1 MYIFFIILQVLGI
14 IVLFSEAVYLVN
26 QRTSR
31 QQVRML
37 LLMIALLV
45 NFAGYL
51 FEMQARTQEMALQA
65 VKFSYLG
72 KPMIVLTMFLFVMD
86 YCKVR
91 VPKWLPYILASF
103 HAGITALVMTCEN
116 HSLFYSGIEY
126 TTEGFFP
133 HLLFQYGPVYVIYHI
148 GLIGYV
154 VVMAIACVRKYIH
167 VVNEGERNRLLAFF
181 SIFVIMSLG
190 WAGYMFNWFEGY
202 DSTLVAYLASVIIL
216 SVYLYKDKILETL
229 SMAQDQAI
237 DELSSGLVV
246 LDRDNTVIYHNK
258 KARELYPFDDFNAL
272 PAIIEELD
280 NCVIEKKDIEHD
292 NRVYNVGS
300 RLLTKQNAYFGKMY
314 VFNDITDSFRYAR
327 NAKEQADIMKG
338 LKERAEAANQAK
350 STFVSNITHEIRTPM
365 NAIVGMTEILLRE
378 NLPEQDVGYLVNIK
392 NSGNA
397 LLNIVN
403 DILDFSK
410 MESGKMELVE
420 DEYEPMSMFSDL
432 SMIFLTRIG
441 NKDMEILFDIDE
453 KLPQK
458 LYGDGLRI
466 RQVII
471 NIVNN
476 AIKFTETGFVKLTLR
491 IGKES
496 GDNIE
501 LLVSVQDTGQGI
513 REEDLDKLFGS
524 FQQVDSKKNRGK
536 EGTGLGL
543 SISKQLVEMMGGSI
557 GVRSTYGEGSEFY
570 FNIIQKK
577 CTDQLATQI
586 HDDEAKKNLKIGG
599 YFSRVCLWHGLQDLA
614 EKFGV
619 TCVPYE
625 TWKETREQLDCF
637 FMDMAGHDA
646 LAGDIDN
653 HSAQMGE
660 MYVLRNPLLEECNAA
675 GITAINKPL
684 YSLNFCQTINHESLY
699 VGPVTEDYMNFT
711 APEACVLIV
720 DDNEI
725 NLEVAAG
732 LLEPLHMQID
742 MADSGK
748 RALQMAAEKKYHII
762 FMDHM
767 MPVMDGIETTERMR
781 QMEDEYYHTVP
792 IVALTA
798 NALMDAR
805 EKFAKAGMDDF
816 VAKPIEMKEICR
828 CIKKWL
834 PEDLIVPGGADTQ
847 GSGNGSSDASGAAA
861 EAGTG
866 GNGSSGA
873 QTAGGVQQLAQNT
886 SLPELPGINAADGIK
901 YSGSE
906 KLWYKL
912 LGDFYKLIDAKAN
925 KIEKCL
931 ADNLIRDYTIEV
943 HALKNTARMVGAAHL
958 SEWFH
963 RMEDCGNAGDVETI
977 TAETPGLLAEL
988 RSFKE
993 ILRPYGEAGNQN
1005 KKEVPTEEL
1014 IEILTNM
1021 RDSMD
1026 QFDLDSVD
1034 AAMQELE
1041 KCRIPDSCSAQ
1052 METLRVAVTDVM
1064 MEEVMNVADEMI
1076 GVLRG

>member
-1 MYIFFIILQVLGI
+1 MYIFFNILQVLGI
-14 IVLFSEAVYLVN
+14 VVLFAEALYLVN

-31 QQVRML
+31 QQIRML
-37 LLMIALLV
+37 LLMIALLI
-45 NFAGYL
+45 NFVGYL
-51 FEMQARTQEMALQA
+51 FELQAGTKEQALQA
-65 VKFSYLG
+65 LKFSYLG
-72 KPMIVLTMFLFVMD
+72 KPIIVLTMFLFIMD

-91 VPKWLPYILASF
+91 MPGWLPSVLSCF
-103 HAGITALVMTCEN
+103 HIGIIGLVMTCEK
-116 HSLFYSGIEY
+116 HSLFYSSIEY
-126 TTEGFFP
+126 TKAGVFP
-133 HLLFQYGPVYVIYHI
+133 HLVLKYGPVSVIYHI
-148 GLIGYV
+148 GLICYV
-154 VVMAIACVRKYIH
+154 TAMVVACARKYIH
-167 VVNEGERNRLLAFF
+167 VISEGERKRMLAFF
-181 SIFVIMSLG
+181 SILAIMSVG
-190 WAGYMFNWFEGY
+190 WAGYMFNWFGGY
-202 DSTLVAYLASVIIL
+202 DSTLVAYLISVIIL
-216 SVYLYKDKILETL
+216 SIFLYKDKILETL

-246 LDRDNTVIYHNK
+246 LDSDNTVIYYNK
-258 KARELYPFDDFNAL
+258 KARELYPFDDVNAL
-272 PAIIEELD
+272 PAVMEELD
-280 NCVIEKKDIEHD
+280 NCIIEKKDIEHD
-292 NRVYNVGS
+292 NRVYNVSS
-300 RLLTKQNAYFGKMY
+300 RLLTKQNVYFGKMY

-378 NLPEQDVGYLVNIK
+378 NLPEQDRGYLVNIK

-420 DEYEPMSMFSDL
+420 EEYEPMQMFSDL

-441 NKDMEILFDIDE
+441 DKDMEILFDIDE
-453 KLPQK
+453 NMPQK

-476 AIKFTETGFVKLTLR
+476 AIKFTEVGFVKLTLR
-491 IGKES
+491 IGKVN

-570 FNIIQKK
+570 FNIMQKK
-577 CTDQLATQI
+577 CTDQLATEI
-586 HDDEAKKNLKIGG
+586 HDDEARKNLKIGG
-599 YFSRVCLWHGLQDLA
+599 YFSRACLWHGLQDLS
-614 EKFGV
+614 EKFDI
-619 TCVPYE
+619 TCIPYE

-637 FMDMAGHDA
+637 FMDMAGHDV
-646 LAGDIDN
+646 LAQDIDN
-653 HSAQMGE
+653 YSTQMGE
-660 MYVLRNPLLEECNAA
+660 MYMLRNPLLEECNAA

-699 VGPVTEDYMNFT
+699 VGPVTEEYMNFT
-711 APEACVLIV
+711 APEASVLIV

-725 NLEVAAG
+725 NLEVAVG

-742 MADSGK
+742 TAESGK
-748 RALQMAAEKKYHII
+748 RALQMAAEKKYHMI

-767 MPVMDGIETTERMR
+767 MPVMDGIETTEHLR

-816 VAKPIEMKEICR
+816 VAKPIEMKEICK
-828 CIKKWL
+828 CIRKWL
-834 PEDLIVPGGADTQ
+834 PDELIV
-847 GSGNGSSDASGAAA
+847 SGAATDGNEGA
-861 EAGTG
+861 ELVATQGTAGDD
-866 GNGSSGA
+866 SGA
-873 QTAGGVQQLAQNT
+873 KSAP
-886 SLPELPGINAADGIK
+886 LPDLPGINAADGIK

-988 RSFKE
+988 RSYKE

-1005 KKEVPTEEL
+1005 KKEVPADEL

-1041 KCRIPDSCSAQ
+1041 KCRIPDSCSQQ

-1076 GVLRG
+1076 GMLRG

>member
-1 MYIFFIILQVLGI
+1 MYTLFVILQILGI
-14 IVLFSEAVYLVN
+14 IVLFGEAIYLVN

-37 LLMIALLV
+37 LLMVALLV
-45 NFAGYL
+45 NFVGYL
-51 FEMQARTQEMALQA
+51 FEMQAGTQEQALQA

-72 KPMIVLTMFLFVMD
+72 KPMIVLTMFLFIMD

-91 VPKWLPYILASF
+91 IPKWLPYALSCL
-103 HAGITALVMTCEN
+103 HVGITALVMTCEK
-116 HSLFYSGIEY
+116 HRLFYSSIGY
-126 TTEGFFP
+126 TAEGAFP
-133 HLLFQYGPVYVIYHI
+133 HLVFEFGPVYVIYHI
-148 GLIGYV
+148 ILVGYV
-154 VVMAIACVRKYIH
+154 IVMAIACVHKYVH
-167 VVNEGERNRLLAFF
+167 VANEGERNRIFAFF
-181 SIFVIMSLG
+181 TIFIVMGVG
-190 WAGYMFNWFEGY
+190 WAGYMFNWFGGY
-202 DSTLVAYLASVIIL
+202 DSTLMAYLVSVIIL

-246 LDRDNTVIYHNK
+246 LDRDNMVIYHNK
-258 KARELYPFDDFNAL
+258 KAKELYPFDDVAAL
-272 PAIIEELD
+272 PTIIEELD
-280 NCVIEKKDIEHD
+280 DCIIEKRNIEHD
-292 NRVYNVGS
+292 NKVYDIGS
-300 RLLTKQNAYFGKMY
+300 RLLTKQNTYFGKMY

-327 NAKEQADIMKG
+327 NAQEQAEIMKG
-338 LKERAEAANQAK
+338 LKERAEEANQAK

-378 NLPEQDVGYLVNIK
+378 KLPEQDMGYLVNIK

-420 DEYEPMSMFSDL
+420 EEYEPMQMFSDL

-441 NKDMEILFDIDE
+441 DKDMEILFDIDE
-453 KLPQK
+453 KLPRK

-476 AIKFTETGFVKLTLR
+476 AIKFTERGFVKLQMR
-491 IGKES
+491 VGSIN

-577 CTDQLATQI
+577 CGDEPAASI
-586 HDDEAKKNLKIGG
+586 HDDEARKGLKISG
-599 YFSRVCLWHGLQDLA
+599 YFSRVCLWHGLEDLA
-614 EKFGV
+614 EKFGIS
-619 TCVPYE
+619 CIPYE
-625 TWKETREQLDCF
+625 EWKETRQQLDCF
-637 FMDMAGHDA
+637 FMDMAGYDK
-646 LAGDIDN
+646 LTGDVDN
-653 HSAQMGE
+653 YSAQMGE
-660 MYVLRNPLLEECNAA
+660 MYMLLNPLLEECNAA

-684 YSLNFCQTINHESLY
+684 YSLNFCQTINHEAMY
-699 VGPVTEDYMNFT
+699 VGPVVDEYMNFT
-711 APEACVLIV
+711 APGASVLIV

-732 LLEPLHMQID
+732 LLEPLNMQID

-748 RALQMAAEKKYHII
+748 RALQMAAEKKYHLI

-767 MPVMDGIETTERMR
+767 MPVMDGIETTERLR

-805 EKFAKAGMDDF
+805 EKFAKAGMNDF
-816 VAKPIEMKEICR
+816 VAKPIEMKEICK

-834 PEDLIVPGGADTQ
+834 PDELIIVNTDADTDTEGASAKAGGTSQ
-847 GSGNGSSDASGAAA
+847 ADQAQSGA
-861 EAGTG
+861 
-866 GNGSSGA
+866 
-873 QTAGGVQQLAQNT
+873 
-886 SLPELPGINAADGIK
+886 LPELPGINSADGVK

-977 TAETPGLLAEL
+977 MAQTPGLLDEL
-988 RSFKE
+988 RSYKE

-1005 KKEVPTEEL
+1005 KKEVPAAEL

-1021 RDSMD
+1021 KEAMD
-1026 QFDLDSVD
+1026 QFDLDTVD

-1041 KCRIPDSCSAQ
+1041 KCRIPDSCGQQ

-1076 GVLRG
+1076 GLLGDRRN

>member
-1 MYIFFIILQVLGI
+1 
-14 IVLFSEAVYLVN
+14 
-26 QRTSR
+26 
-31 QQVRML
+31 
-37 LLMIALLV
+37 
-45 NFAGYL
+45 
-51 FEMQARTQEMALQA
+51 
-65 VKFSYLG
+65 
-72 KPMIVLTMFLFVMD
+72 
-86 YCKVR
+86 
-91 VPKWLPYILASF
+91 
-103 HAGITALVMTCEN
+103 
-116 HSLFYSGIEY
+116 
-126 TTEGFFP
+126 
-133 HLLFQYGPVYVIYHI
+133 
-148 GLIGYV
+148 
-154 VVMAIACVRKYIH
+154 
-167 VVNEGERNRLLAFF
+167 
-181 SIFVIMSLG
+181 
-190 WAGYMFNWFEGY
+190 
-202 DSTLVAYLASVIIL
+202 
-216 SVYLYKDKILETL
+216 
-229 SMAQDQAI
+229 
-237 DELSSGLVV
+237 
-246 LDRDNTVIYHNK
+246 
-258 KARELYPFDDFNAL
+258 
-272 PAIIEELD
+272 
-280 NCVIEKKDIEHD
+280 
-292 NRVYNVGS
+292 
-300 RLLTKQNAYFGKMY
+300 
-314 VFNDITDSFRYAR
+314 
-327 NAKEQADIMKG
+327 
-338 LKERAEAANQAK
+338 AK

-378 NLPEQDVGYLVNIK
+378 NLPEQDRGYLVNIK

-420 DEYEPMSMFSDL
+420 EEYEPMQMFSDL

-441 NKDMEILFDIDE
+441 DKDMEILFDIDE
-453 KLPQK
+453 NMPQK

-476 AIKFTETGFVKLTLR
+476 AIKFTEVGFVKLTLR
-491 IGKES
+491 IGKVN

-570 FNIIQKK
+570 FNIMQKK
-577 CTDQLATQI
+577 CTDQPATQI
-586 HDDEAKKNLKIGG
+586 HDDEARKNLKIGG
-599 YFSRVCLWHGLQDLA
+599 YFSRACLWHGLQDLS
-614 EKFGV
+614 EKFGI
-619 TCVPYE
+619 TCIPYE

-646 LAGDIDN
+646 LAQDIDN
-653 HSAQMGE
+653 YSTQMGE
-660 MYVLRNPLLEECNAA
+660 MYMLRNPLLEECNAA

-699 VGPVTEDYMNFT
+699 VGPVTEEYMNFT
-711 APEACVLIV
+711 APEASVLIV

-725 NLEVAAG
+725 NLEVAVG

-742 MADSGK
+742 TADSGK
-748 RALQMAAEKKYHII
+748 RALQMAAEKKYHMI

-767 MPVMDGIETTERMR
+767 MPVMDGIETTEHLR

-816 VAKPIEMKEICR
+816 VAKPIEMKEICK
-828 CIKKWL
+828 CIRKWL
-834 PEDLIVPGGADTQ
+834 PDELIVF
-847 GSGNGSSDASGAAA
+847 GAA
-861 EAGTG
+861 TD
-866 GNGSSGA
+866 GNEGA
-873 QTAGGVQQLAQNT
+873 ALVATQCTAGDDSQAQ
-886 SLPELPGINAADGIK
+886 SAPLPDLPGINAADGIK

-988 RSFKE
+988 RSYKE

-1005 KKEVPTEEL
+1005 KKEVPADEL
-1014 IEILTNM
+1014 IEI
-1021 RDSMD
+1021 
-1026 QFDLDSVD
+1026 
-1034 AAMQELE
+1034 
-1041 KCRIPDSCSAQ
+1041 
-1052 METLRVAVTDVM
+1052 
-1064 MEEVMNVADEMI
+1064 
-1076 GVLRG
+1076 

>member
-1 MYIFFIILQVLGI
+1 MYTVFIFLQILGI
-14 IVLFSEAVYLVN
+14 IVLFGEALYLMN
-26 QRTSR
+26 QRPSR
-31 QQVRML
+31 QQTRLL
-37 LLMIALLV
+37 LLMVALLV
-45 NFAGYL
+45 NFVGYL
-51 FEMQARTQEMALQA
+51 FEMKAATPEQALQA

-72 KPMIVLTMFLFVMD
+72 KPIIVLTMLLFVLD

-91 VPKWLPYILASF
+91 MPKWLPSVLTCLHIVVIF
-103 HAGITALVMTCEN
+103 MVMTCDQHN
-116 HSLFYSGIEY
+116 LYYSSIEY
-126 TTEGFFP
+126 TTEGVFP
-133 HLLFQYGPVYVIYHI
+133 HLILGYGPVYMAYHT
-148 GLIGYV
+148 LLVGYMV
-154 VVMAIACVRKYIH
+154 TMIIACARKYVH
-167 VVNEGERNRLLAFF
+167 VTNEGERNRLRAFF
-181 SIFVIMSLG
+181 AIYVVMSVG
-190 WAGYMFNWFEGY
+190 WTGYMHDWFGGY
-202 DSTLVAYLASVIIL
+202 DSTLMAYLSSVIIL
-216 SVYLYKDKILETL
+216 SIYLYKDKILETL

-258 KARELYPFDDFNAL
+258 KARELYPLDDVSSL
-272 PAIIEELD
+272 PEIIEELD
-280 NCVIEKKDIEHD
+280 ECIIEKKNIERE
-292 NRVYNVGS
+292 NNVYDVRS
-300 RLLTKQNAYFGKMY
+300 RLLTKQNVYFGKMY

-327 NAKEQADIMKG
+327 NAQEQADIMKG
-338 LKERAEAANQAK
+338 LKERAEAANEAK
-350 STFVSNITHEIRTPM
+350 SSFVSNITHEIRTPM

-378 NLPEQDVGYLVNIK
+378 ELPPQDRGYLINIK

-441 NKDMEILFDIDE
+441 DKDMEILFDIDE

-466 RQVII
+466 RQIII

-476 AIKFTETGFVKLTLR
+476 AIKFTERGFVRLQVR
-491 IGKES
+491 IGNVN
-496 GDNIE
+496 GDNME
-501 LLVSVQDTGQGI
+501 LLISVQDTGQGI
-513 REEDLDKLFGS
+513 KEEDMDKLFGS
-524 FQQVDSKKNRGK
+524 FQQVDSKKNRSK

-543 SISKQLVEMMGGSI
+543 SISKQLVEMMGGTI

-577 CTDQLATQI
+577 CTDELATQI
-586 HDDEAKKNLKIGG
+586 HDDEVRKKLKISG
-599 YFSRVCLWHGLQDLA
+599 YFSKMCLWHDLEDLA
-614 EKFGV
+614 EKFGIS
-619 TCVPYE
+619 CIPYE
-625 TWKETREQLDCF
+625 EWKESRQQLDCF
-637 FMDMAGHDA
+637 FMDMQGYDK
-646 LAGDIDN
+646 LTGDVDN
-653 HSAQMGE
+653 YSAQMGE
-660 MYVLRNPLLEECNAA
+660 ICVLRNPLLEECNAA

-684 YSLNFCQTINHESLY
+684 YTLNFCQTINHEAAY
-699 VGPVTEDYMNFT
+699 VGPVSEDYMNFT
-711 APEACVLIV
+711 APEATVLIV

-732 LLEPLHMQID
+732 LLEPINMKID
-742 MADSGK
+742 LAESGK
-748 RALQMAAEKKYHII
+748 RALQMAAEKKYHLI

-767 MPVMDGIETTERMR
+767 MPVMDGIETTERLR
-781 QMEDEYYHTVP
+781 QMDDEYYHTVP
-792 IVALTA
+792 IIALTA

-816 VAKPIEMKEICR
+816 VAKPIEMKEICK
-828 CIKKWL
+828 CIKRWL
-834 PEDLIVPGGADTQ
+834 PEELIILNTE
-847 GSGNGSSDASGAAA
+847 NTDASMQGAQRTDAAMQTGAA
-861 EAGTG
+861 
-866 GNGSSGA
+866 GSPA
-873 QTAGGVQQLAQNT
+873 NT
-886 SLPELPGINAADGIK
+886 QSAPLPDLPGINSADGVK

-931 ADNLIRDYTIEV
+931 ADDLIRDYTIEV

-977 TAETPGLLAEL
+977 MAETPGLLAEL
-988 RSFKE
+988 RSYKD

-1005 KKEVPTEEL
+1005 KKEVSAEEL
-1014 IEILTNM
+1014 IEILINM
-1021 RDSMD
+1021 RDCMD
-1026 QFDLDSVD
+1026 QFELDGVD
-1034 AAMQELE
+1034 AAMQDLE
-1041 KCRIPDSCSAQ
+1041 KCRIPEKCSTH

-1076 GVLRG
+1076 GILREE

>member
-1 MYIFFIILQVLGI
+1 MYTLIVILQILAI
-14 IVLFSEAVYLVN
+14 IVLFGEAIYLVN
-26 QRTSR
+26 QRPSR
-31 QQVRML
+31 QQIRMI
-37 LLMIALLV
+37 LLMAALLV
-45 NFAGYL
+45 NFVGYL
-51 FEMQARTQEMALQA
+51 LEIQADTQEQALQA

-72 KPMIVLTMFLFVMD
+72 KPIIVLAMFLFIMD

-91 VPKWLPYILASF
+91 MPKWLPIVLSCF
-103 HAGITALVMTCEN
+103 HAGIMVLVMTCEK
-116 HSLFYSGIEY
+116 HSLYYSSIGY
-126 TTEGFFP
+126 TLDGVFP
-133 HLLFQYGPVYVIYHI
+133 HLVFGYGPVYVIYHI
-148 GLIGYV
+148 GLAVYV
-154 VVMAIACVRKYIH
+154 VTMVVACFRKYIH

-181 SIFVIMSLG
+181 SIIAVMIVG
-190 WAGYMFNWFEGY
+190 WAGYTFNWFGGY
-202 DSTLVAYLASVIIL
+202 DSTLIAYFVSVIIL
-216 SVYLYKDKILETL
+216 TVYLYKDKILETL

-246 LDRDNTVIYHNK
+246 LDRDNMVIYHNK
-258 KARELYPFDDFNAL
+258 KAGELYPFDDVNAL
-272 PAIIEELD
+272 QTIIEELD
-280 NCVIEKKDIEHD
+280 NCIIDKKNIEHD
-292 NRVYNVGS
+292 NKVYDVCS
-300 RLLTKQNAYFGKMY
+300 RLLTKQNMYFGKMY

-327 NAKEQADIMKG
+327 NAQEQAEIMKG

-378 NLPEQDVGYLVNIK
+378 KLPEQDVGYLVNIK

-420 DEYEPMSMFSDL
+420 EEYEPMQMFSDL

-441 NKDMEILFDIDE
+441 DKDMEVLFDIDE
-453 KLPQK
+453 KLPRK

-476 AIKFTETGFVKLTLR
+476 AIKFTERGFVKLQMR
-491 IGKES
+491 VGKVN

-501 LLVSVQDTGQGI
+501 LLVSIQDTGQGI
-513 REEDLDKLFGS
+513 KEEDMDKLFGS

-577 CTDQLATQI
+577 CTDQLATEI
-586 HDDEAKKNLKIGG
+586 HDDEARKNLKIGG
-599 YFSRVCLWHGLQDLA
+599 YFSKVYLWRGLQELA
-614 EKFGV
+614 EKFGIS
-619 TCVPYE
+619 CIPYE
-625 TWKETREQLDCF
+625 EWKETRQQLDCF
-637 FMDMAGHDA
+637 FMDMAGYDK
-646 LAGDIDN
+646 LAGDVDN
-653 HSAQMGE
+653 YSAQMGE
-660 MYVLRNPLLEECNAA
+660 MYMLLNPLLEECNAA

-684 YSLNFCQTINHESLY
+684 YSLNFCQTINHEAMY
-699 VGPVTEDYMNFT
+699 VGPVVEEYMNFT
-711 APEACVLIV
+711 APEASVLIV

-725 NLEVAAG
+725 NLEVAVG
-732 LLEPLHMQID
+732 LLEPLNMQID
-742 MADSGK
+742 TAESGK
-748 RALQMAAEKKYHII
+748 HALQMAEKKKYHLI

-767 MPVMDGIETTERMR
+767 MPVMDGIETTERLR
-781 QMEDEYYHTVP
+781 QMEDEYYHAVP
-792 IVALTA
+792 IIALTA

-805 EKFAKAGMDDF
+805 EKFAKAGMNDF
-816 VAKPIEMKEICR
+816 VAKPIEMKEICK

-834 PEDLIVPGGADTQ
+834 PDDLIVANTDTDDAQAADGA
-847 GSGNGSSDASGAAA
+847 GSGI
-861 EAGTG
+861 E
-866 GNGSSGA
+866 
-873 QTAGGVQQLAQNT
+873 QVQ
-886 SLPELPGINAADGIK
+886 SEPLPELPGINSADGVK

-977 TAETPGLLAEL
+977 MAETPGLLEEL
-988 RSFKE
+988 RSYKE

-1005 KKEVPTEEL
+1005 KKEVTPGEL

-1021 RDSMD
+1021 RDCMD
-1026 QFDLDSVD
+1026 QFDLDGVD

-1041 KCRIPDSCSAQ
+1041 KCRIPDNCEQ
-1052 METLRVAVTDVM
+1052 LMETLRVAVTDVM

-1076 GVLRG
+1076 GLLKE

>member
-1 MYIFFIILQVLGI
+1 MYTVFIFLQILGI
-14 IVLFSEAVYLVN
+14 IVLFGEALYLMN
-26 QRTSR
+26 QRPSR
-31 QQVRML
+31 QQTRLL
-37 LLMIALLV
+37 LLMVALLV
-45 NFAGYL
+45 NFVGYL
-51 FEMQARTQEMALQA
+51 FEMKAATPEQALQA

-72 KPMIVLTMFLFVMD
+72 KPIIVLTMLLFVLD

-91 VPKWLPYILASF
+91 MPKWLPSVLTCLHIVVIF
-103 HAGITALVMTCEN
+103 MVMTCDQHN
-116 HSLFYSGIEY
+116 LYYSSIEY
-126 TTEGFFP
+126 TTEGVFP
-133 HLLFQYGPVYVIYHI
+133 HLILGYGPVYMAYHT
-148 GLIGYV
+148 LLVGYMV
-154 VVMAIACVRKYIH
+154 TMIIACARKYVH
-167 VVNEGERNRLLAFF
+167 VTNEGERNRLRAFF
-181 SIFVIMSLG
+181 AIYVVMSVG
-190 WAGYMFNWFEGY
+190 WTGYMHDWFGGY
-202 DSTLVAYLASVIIL
+202 DSTLMAYLSSVIIL
-216 SVYLYKDKILETL
+216 SIYLYKDKILETL

-258 KARELYPFDDFNAL
+258 KRRELYPLDDVSSL
-272 PAIIEELD
+272 PEIIEELD
-280 NCVIEKKDIEHD
+280 ECIIEKKNIERE
-292 NRVYNVGS
+292 NNVYDVRS
-300 RLLTKQNAYFGKMY
+300 RLLTKQNVYFGKMY

-327 NAKEQADIMKG
+327 NAQEQADIMKG
-338 LKERAEAANQAK
+338 LKERAEAANEAK
-350 STFVSNITHEIRTPM
+350 SSFVSNITHEIRTPM

-378 NLPEQDVGYLVNIK
+378 ELPPQDRGYLINIK

-441 NKDMEILFDIDE
+441 DKDMEILFDIDE

-466 RQVII
+466 RQIII

-476 AIKFTETGFVKLTLR
+476 AIKFTERGFVRLQVR
-491 IGKES
+491 IGNVN
-496 GDNIE
+496 GDNME
-501 LLVSVQDTGQGI
+501 LLISVQDTGQGI
-513 REEDLDKLFGS
+513 KEEDMDKLFGS
-524 FQQVDSKKNRGK
+524 FQQVDSKKNRSK

-543 SISKQLVEMMGGSI
+543 SISKQLVEMMGGNI

-577 CTDQLATQI
+577 CTDELATQI
-586 HDDEAKKNLKIGG
+586 HDDEVRKKLKISG
-599 YFSRVCLWHGLQDLA
+599 YFSKMCLWHDLEDLA
-614 EKFGV
+614 EKFGIS
-619 TCVPYE
+619 CIPYE
-625 TWKETREQLDCF
+625 EWKESRQQLDCF
-637 FMDMAGHDA
+637 FMDMQGYDK
-646 LAGDIDN
+646 LTGDVDN
-653 HSAQMGE
+653 YSAQMGE
-660 MYVLRNPLLEECNAA
+660 ICVLRNPLLEECNAA
-675 GITAINKPL
+675 GVTAINKPL
-684 YSLNFCQTINHESLY
+684 YTLNFCQTINHEAAY
-699 VGPVTEDYMNFT
+699 VGPVSEDYMNFT
-711 APEACVLIV
+711 APEATVLIV

-732 LLEPLHMQID
+732 LLEPINMKID
-742 MADSGK
+742 LAESGK
-748 RALQMAAEKKYHII
+748 RALQMAAEKKYHLI

-767 MPVMDGIETTERMR
+767 MPVMDGIETTERLR
-781 QMEDEYYHTVP
+781 QMDDEYYHTVP
-792 IVALTA
+792 IIALTA

-816 VAKPIEMKEICR
+816 VAKPIEMKEICK
-828 CIKKWL
+828 CIKRWL
-834 PEDLIVPGGADTQ
+834 PEELIILNTE
-847 GSGNGSSDASGAAA
+847 NTENTDASMQ
-861 EAGTG
+861 
-866 GNGSSGA
+866 GA
-873 QTAGGVQQLAQNT
+873 QRTDAAMQTVAAGSPANT
-886 SLPELPGINAADGIK
+886 QSAPLPDLPGINSADGVK

-931 ADNLIRDYTIEV
+931 ADDLIRDYTIEV

-977 TAETPGLLAEL
+977 MAETPGLLAEL
-988 RSFKE
+988 RSYKD

-1005 KKEVPTEEL
+1005 KKEVSAEEL
-1014 IEILTNM
+1014 IEILINM
-1021 RDSMD
+1021 RDCMD
-1026 QFDLDSVD
+1026 QFELDGVD
-1034 AAMQELE
+1034 AAMQDLE
-1041 KCRIPDSCSAQ
+1041 KCRIPEKCSTH

-1076 GVLRG
+1076 GILREE

>member
-1 MYIFFIILQVLGI
+1 MYTLFVILQMLGI
-14 IVLFSEAVYLVN
+14 IVLFGEVVYLVY
-26 QRTSR
+26 QRPSR
-31 QQVRML
+31 QQIRML
-37 LLMIALLV
+37 LLMIAMLINSV
-45 NFAGYL
+45 GYML
-51 FEMQARTQEMALQA
+51 EMQADTPEQALQA

-91 VPKWLPYILASF
+91 MPKWLPSILMCF
-103 HAGITALVMTCEN
+103 HFLITLIVMTCEK
-116 HSLFYSGIEY
+116 HKLFYSSIGY
-126 TTEGFFP
+126 TDEGTFR
-133 HLLFQYGPVYVIYHI
+133 HLVYEFGPVYRVYHI
-148 GLIGYV
+148 GLAVYV
-154 VVMAIACVRKYIH
+154 VLMVIVCARRYIH
-167 VVNEGERNRLLAFF
+167 MNNAGDRSRLLSFF
-181 SIFVIMSLG
+181 SIIVVMMLG
-190 WAGYMFNWFEGY
+190 WGGYIFRWFGGY
-202 DSTLVAYLASVIIL
+202 DSTLIAYFISVIIL
-216 SVYLYKDKILETL
+216 TFCLYKDKLLETL
-229 SMAQDQAI
+229 SIAQDQAI

-246 LDRDNTVIYHNK
+246 LDRENTVIYYNK
-258 KARELYPFDDFNAL
+258 KARELYPFDNSNSL
-272 PAIIEELD
+272 QAIIEELD
-280 NCVIEKKDIEHD
+280 NCIIEKKNVEHAHK
-292 NRVYNVGS
+292 VYSVGS
-300 RLLTKQNAYFGKMY
+300 RLLTKQNVYFGKMY
-314 VFNDITDSFRYAR
+314 VFNDITDSFRYAK
-327 NAKEQADIMKG
+327 NAQEQAEIMKG

-378 NLPEQDVGYLVNIK
+378 KLPEQDVGYLVNIK

-420 DEYEPMSMFSDL
+420 EEYEPMQMFSDL

-441 NKDMEILFDIDE
+441 DKDMEILFDIDE
-453 KLPQK
+453 KLPRK

-476 AIKFTETGFVKLTLR
+476 AIKFTERGFVKLQMR
-491 IGKES
+491 VGKVN

-501 LLVSVQDTGQGI
+501 LLVSIQDTGQGI

-577 CTDQLATQI
+577 CTDQLATEI
-586 HDDEAKKNLKIGG
+586 HDDEARKNLKIGG
-599 YFSRVCLWHGLQDLA
+599 YFSKVYLWRGLQDLA
-614 EKFGV
+614 EKFGIS
-619 TCVPYE
+619 CIPYE
-625 TWKETREQLDCF
+625 EWKETRQQLDCF
-637 FMDMAGHDA
+637 FMDMAGYDK

-653 HSAQMGE
+653 YSAQMGE
-660 MYVLRNPLLEECNAA
+660 MYMLLNPLLEECNAA

-684 YSLNFCQTINHESLY
+684 YSLNFCQTINHEAMY
-699 VGPVTEDYMNFT
+699 VGPVVEEYMNFT
-711 APEACVLIV
+711 APEASVLIV

-725 NLEVAAG
+725 NLEVAVG
-732 LLEPLHMQID
+732 LLEPLNMQID
-742 MADSGK
+742 TAESGK
-748 RALQMAAEKKYHII
+748 HALQMAEKKKYHLI

-767 MPVMDGIETTERMR
+767 MPVMDGIETTERLR

-792 IVALTA
+792 IIALTA

-805 EKFAKAGMDDF
+805 EKFAKAGMNDF
-816 VAKPIEMKEICR
+816 VAKPIEMKEICK

-834 PEDLIVPGGADTQ
+834 PDELIVANTDTDGAQAANGAD
-847 GSGNGSSDASGAAA
+847 SGT
-861 EAGTG
+861 EQ
-866 GNGSSGA
+866 A
-873 QTAGGVQQLAQNT
+873 Q
-886 SLPELPGINAADGIK
+886 SEPLPELPGINSADGVK

-977 TAETPGLLAEL
+977 MAETPGLLEEL
-988 RSFKE
+988 RSYKE
-993 ILRPYGEAGNQN
+993 VLRPYGEAGNQN
-1005 KKEVPTEEL
+1005 KKEVAAEEL
-1014 IEILTNM
+1014 IEILMNM
-1021 RDSMD
+1021 KDAMD

-1034 AAMQELE
+1034 VAMQELE
-1041 KCRIPDSCSAQ
+1041 KCRIPDSCVQQ

-1076 GVLRG
+1076 GLLQE

>member
-1 MYIFFIILQVLGI
+1 MYTLFVILQVLGI
-14 IVLFSEAVYLVN
+14 IVLFGEAIYLMN
-26 QRTSR
+26 QRPSR
-31 QQVRML
+31 QQIRLL

-45 NFAGYL
+45 NFVGYL
-51 FEMQARTQEMALQA
+51 YEMHAVTQELALQA

-72 KPMIVLTMFLFVMD
+72 KPIIVLVMFLFILD

-91 VPKWLPYILASF
+91 MPKWLPAVLTCGHI
-103 HAGITALVMTCEN
+103 GITFLVMTCEK
-116 HSLFYSGIEY
+116 HHLYYSNIGY
-126 TTEGFFP
+126 TTDGAFP
-133 HLLFQYGPVYVIYHI
+133 HLVLTFGPAYVIYHLI
-148 GLIGYV
+148 LIGYV
-154 VVMAIACVRKYIH
+154 VTMIIACAHKYVH
-167 VVNEGERNRLLAFF
+167 VTSEAERNRLRAFF
-181 SIFVIMSLG
+181 AIFGVMSVG
-190 WAGYMFNWFEGY
+190 WAGYMFNWFGGY
-202 DSTLVAYLASVIIL
+202 DSTLMAYLASVMIL
-216 SVYLYKDKILETL
+216 SFYLYKDKILETL

-258 KARELYPFDDFNAL
+258 KARELYPFDNVNAL
-272 PAIIEELD
+272 PAVIEELD
-280 NCVIEKKDIEHD
+280 NSIIEKKNVEYD
-292 NRVYNVGS
+292 NKVYDVQS
-300 RLLTKQNAYFGKMY
+300 RLLTKQNVYFGKMY

-378 NLPEQDVGYLVNIK
+378 ELPPQDRGYLVNIK

-441 NKDMEILFDIDE
+441 DKDMEILFDIDE
-453 KLPQK
+453 NLPQK

-476 AIKFTETGFVKLTLR
+476 AIKFTERGFVKLQVR

-570 FNIIQKK
+570 FNIMQKRR
-577 CTDQLATQI
+577 TDQRATQI
-586 HDDEAKKNLKIGG
+586 HDDELQRSLKISG
-599 YFSRVCLWHGLQDLA
+599 YFSRVCLWHGLQELS
-614 EKFGV
+614 ERFGV
-619 TCVPYE
+619 TCIPYE
-625 TWKETREQLDCF
+625 EWKETRQQLDCF
-637 FMDMAGHDA
+637 FMDMQGHDK
-646 LAGDIDN
+646 LTEEIGN
-653 HSAQMGE
+653 YGEQMGE
-660 MYVLRNPLLEECNAA
+660 KCVLRNPLLEECNEE
-675 GITAINKPL
+675 GVTAINKPL
-684 YSLNFCQTINHESLY
+684 YSLNFCQTINHEAAY
-699 VGPVTEDYMNFT
+699 TGPVTEEYMNFT
-711 APEACVLIV
+711 APDAAVLIV

-742 MADSGK
+742 TADSGK

-767 MPVMDGIETTERMR
+767 MPVMDGIETTERLR

-834 PEDLIVPGGADTQ
+834 PEELILINTQ
-847 GSGNGSSDASGAAA
+847 GDGGSAAVS
-861 EAGTG
+861 EAGCSG
-866 GNGSSGA
+866 GQSSGTGQQTGQGTGSP
-873 QTAGGVQQLAQNT
+873 QTAQNAP
-886 SLPELPGINAADGIK
+886 LPELPGINAADGVK

-931 ADNLIRDYTIEV
+931 ADGLIRDYTIEV

-963 RMEDCGNAGDVETI
+963 RMEDCGNAGDIETI

-988 RSFKE
+988 RSYKDV
-993 ILRPYGEAGNQN
+993 LRPYGEAGNQN
-1005 KKEVPTEEL
+1005 KKEVSAQEL

-1021 RDSMD
+1021 RDCMD
-1026 QFDLDSVD
+1026 QFDLDGVD

-1041 KCRIPDSCSAQ
+1041 KCRIPDNCGEQ

-1076 GVLRG
+1076 GLLRD